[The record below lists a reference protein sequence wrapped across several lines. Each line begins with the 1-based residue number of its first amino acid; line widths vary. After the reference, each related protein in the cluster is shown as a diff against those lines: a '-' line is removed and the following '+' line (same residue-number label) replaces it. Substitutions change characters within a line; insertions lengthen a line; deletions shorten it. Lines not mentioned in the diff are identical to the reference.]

1 MPLEG
6 CEDEHAEHRAF
17 WDAIVSAF
25 GESAAEEGLIL
36 VADSYFVE
44 YAEQLADD
52 LGLIPEAHSWPASYI
67 DWEAAARDLR
77 WTTPASSSRVH
88 LLGAGV
94 TDMNDNN
101 PSGTRQVHQGAT
113 DFGAG
118 PDRVGGSLLRAPR
131 ALRPRRRSERTR
143 SAS

>member
-1 MPLEG
+1 MYDLDDDLIDSRDVFSALDAVSDSDGMPLEG

-67 DWEAAARDLR
+67 DWEAAARDLQMDY
-77 WTTPASSSRVH
+77 TCFEF
-88 LLGAGV
+88 
-94 TDMNDNN
+94 
-101 PSGTRQVHQGAT
+101 QGCI
-113 DFGAG
+113 FWV
-118 PDRVGGSLLRAPR
+118 R
-131 ALRPRRRSERTR
+131 E
-143 SAS
+143 